1 MENAVNQ
8 MKNTVENFTNTS
20 EQLEGEREGLEGRA
34 HEMLH
39 PDTKKGENEHGH
51 SILKTLTY
59 L

>member
-20 EQLEGEREGLEGRA
+20 EQLEGERVGLEGCA

-39 PDTKKGENEHGH
+39 PDTKKGENDRGH